1 VVYQGCGRYA
11 GVAAFGNARE
21 PRQSRFVCV
30 PVQRPALMIEGLAG
44 MSVALSLRLSRPAA
58 VLAAAAFAL
67 SACIG
72 GGGGGG
78 SKPDTLA
85 APVGGVTSGP
95 LGTLQ
100 PGAAKAALI
109 LPLTGNAASS
119 GLSMK
124 NAGEMA
130 LAEFNNPQLQLIV
143 KDDGGTPQGA
153 AAAVQEAI
161 NEGAEIILGP
171 LFAQGAASAGQVA
184 RQANIPMLAFST
196 DASVAKPG
204 VYLLSFLPQTDV
216 ERIISHAV
224 KNGRRSFAA
233 ILPED
238 AYGTVVEG
246 AFQEAVSKNNGRVV
260 SLERYAANDQAQMQ
274 AAVQRV
280 AQAARGADAIFVPD
294 NAPAIAQAL
303 SAAGVDLRR
312 AILIGT
318 GVWDEPVVLNS
329 PAVAGGLYAG
339 PDQTG
344 WTAFAQRYRQRFGS
358 DPVRTATLA
367 YDAVLLAAALTQ
379 TQGQSRFQAGT
390 LTNPAGFQGIDGIF
404 RLKSNG
410 LNERGLAVLKVQP
423 GGAQIVAP
431 APKSFGAAGL

>member
-1 VVYQGCGRYA
+1 
-11 GVAAFGNARE
+11 
-21 PRQSRFVCV
+21 
-30 PVQRPALMIEGLAG
+30 
-44 MSVALSLRLSRPAA
+44 MSVALSLKRLSPIAA
-58 VLAAAAFAL
+58 ILATAFAL

-72 GGGGGG
+72 GGGGSGRPETLSAPSG
-78 SKPDTLA
+78 S
-85 APVGGVTSGP
+85 VTSEP
-95 LGTLQ
+95 LGQLA

-109 LPLTGNAASS
+109 LPLTGNAATA

-153 AAAVQEAI
+153 AAATQQAI
-161 NEGAEIILGP
+161 AEGAEIILGP

-184 RQANIPMLAFST
+184 RQANIPMLSFST

-204 VYLLSFLPQTDV
+204 VYLLSFLPSTDV
-216 ERIISHAV
+216 DRIISHSV

-238 AYGTVVEG
+238 AYGSVVEG

-260 SLERYAANDQAQMQ
+260 ALERYAPGDQAQMQ
-274 AAVQRV
+274 ASVQRV

-294 NAPAIAQAL
+294 DAPVIAQAL

-318 GVWDEPVVLNS
+318 GVWDDPQVLNA
-329 PAVAGGLYAG
+329 PTVAGGLYAG
-339 PDQTG
+339 PDSAG
-344 WTAFAQRYRQRFGS
+344 WMAFAQRYRQRYGS

-379 TQGQSRFQAGT
+379 TQGTSRFQSGT
-390 LTNPAGFQGIDGIF
+390 LTSPAGFQGIDGIF

-423 GGAQIVAP
+423 GGSQIVAP
-431 APKSFGAAGL
+431 APKSFAAAGL

>member
-1 VVYQGCGRYA
+1 
-11 GVAAFGNARE
+11 
-21 PRQSRFVCV
+21 
-30 PVQRPALMIEGLAG
+30 
-44 MSVALSLRLSRPAA
+44 MSVALFQRLLRPAT
-58 VLAAAAFAL
+58 LAATALAL

-72 GGGGGG
+72 GGGGSG
-78 SKPDTLA
+78 KPDALS
-85 APVGGVTSGP
+85 APSGSITSSP
-95 LGTLQ
+95 LGQLQ
-100 PGAAKAALI
+100 PGGAKAALI
-109 LPLTGNAASS
+109 LPLTGNASS
-119 GLSMK
+119 AGISMK

-153 AAAVQEAI
+153 AAATQQAI
-161 NEGAEIILGP
+161 AEGAEIILGP

-184 RQANIPMLAFST
+184 RQANVPMLSFST

-216 ERIISHAV
+216 DRIISHSV
-224 KNGRRSFAA
+224 RNGRRSFAA

-260 SLERYAANDQAQMQ
+260 SLERYAAGDQAQMQ

-318 GVWDEPVVLNS
+318 GVWDDPQVLNS
-329 PAVAGGLYAG
+329 PATAGGLYAG
-339 PDQTG
+339 PDSAG
-344 WTAFAQRYRQRFGS
+344 WNGFAQRYRQRFGS

-379 TQGQSRFQAGT
+379 TQGPARFQTGT
-390 LTNPAGFQGIDGIF
+390 LTNPSGFQGIDGIF
-404 RLKSNG
+404 RLKTNG

-423 GGAQIVAP
+423 GGAQIVSP